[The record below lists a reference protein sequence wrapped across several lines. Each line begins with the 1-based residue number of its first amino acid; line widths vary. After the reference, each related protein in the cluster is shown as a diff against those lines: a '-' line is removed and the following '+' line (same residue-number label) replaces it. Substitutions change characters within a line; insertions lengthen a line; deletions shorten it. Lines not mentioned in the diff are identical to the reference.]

1 MGAILIHGA
10 EVQVPF
16 VTNLT
21 RYATLPSRPRR
32 DEVIQA
38 ILHHDACISALRCFA
53 VLQARGLST
62 HFCIDNDGTVFQFA
76 DPALEV
82 AYHAGRF
89 NGRSIGIDI
98 SNAVLTRF
106 ADRYDPRRE
115 QATLPVHGRPVTGLL
130 PYPCQI
136 EAALALLRVLRQHFP
151 GIANDHRSEA
161 RFFEDVAPET
171 PGIFGHLQ
179 VTRGKID
186 PFGFPFERLVEAR

>member
-1 MGAILIHGA
+1 MSQIVIGGEAVRVDFQASTALMA
-10 EVQVPF
+10 R
-16 VTNLT
+16 LKT
-21 RYATLPSRPRR
+21 RRR
-32 DEVIQA
+32 RSEAIQA

-186 PFGFPFERLVEAR
+186 PFGFPFERLVEA